1 MKIIDSA
8 LLDQVTAQSAQ
19 SPRLRMNY
27 NFHKSL
33 DAKAQ
38 RLLNALEPGTIL
50 PVHRHQQTA
59 ETYILLR
66 GSLRILFYSETKELI
81 ESEILDGK
89 EGKYGVDIPAGQ
101 YHTLEVLEHGTV
113 IFEVKEGPYQALT
126 DEDILSV

>member
-33 DAKAQ
+33 DSKAQ

-66 GSLRILFYSETKELI
+66 GSLRVLFYSETKELI
-81 ESEILDGK
+81 ESEVLDGK

-101 YHTLEVLEHGTV
+101 YHTLEVLEPGTV

-126 DEDILSV
+126 DEDVLSV

>member
-81 ESEILDGK
+81 ESEVLDGK